1 MGLAISSFEAEKITQ
16 EQTSTL
22 PPSLP
27 LVIMWAFFRVKK
39 KKNTTACIIKME
51 EDDQEYIQG
60 FGLKNSE
67 KLDFSFQS

>member
-39 KKNTTACIIKME
+39 KIYYCMHKME

>member
-39 KKNTTACIIKME
+39 KKNTTACIKWKKMTKSI
-51 EDDQEYIQG
+51 YK
-60 FGLKNSE
+60 GL
-67 KLDFSFQS
+67 D

>member
-1 MGLAISSFEAEKITQ
+1 M
-16 EQTSTL
+16 
-22 PPSLP
+22 
-27 LVIMWAFFRVKK
+27 
-39 KKNTTACIIKME
+39 NKME

>member
-39 KKNTTACIIKME
+39 IK
-51 EDDQEYIQG
+51 I
-60 FGLKNSE
+60 L
-67 KLDFSFQS
+67 LHA

>member
-1 MGLAISSFEAEKITQ
+1 MGLAISSSEAEKITQ

-39 KKNTTACIIKME
+39 KKKYYCMHN
-51 EDDQEYIQG
+51 
-60 FGLKNSE
+60 
-67 KLDFSFQS
+67 